1 MTNIGSKTWQSSRDV
16 KDEISAFAERGTPG
30 RTAWIDCAACA
41 GLGGQD
47 ARPWSAPDKEG
58 QPVAFLDMKAHIGV
72 EADSG
77 LVAHIAIAT
86 AANVNDVSQGHDLL
100 HGEEAVCSLTHTL
113 PGCSKATEATWGG
126 WHVSMRP
133 GASAARWINRPRL
146 APCWARPNSSGPACG
161 PRWSIRFGWSS
172 ASRMHQGQIPWLG
185 QEYGA
190 IHPAVC
196 VGQFVDGAKTDYS
209 GSAGLNARAVGTGD
223 QRRKKGRPRGAK

>member
-1 MTNIGSKTWQSSRDV
+1 M
-16 KDEISAFAERGTPG
+16 
-30 RTAWIDCAACA
+30 
-41 GLGGQD
+41 
-47 ARPWSAPDKEG
+47 
-58 QPVAFLDMKAHIGV
+58 AFLDMKAHIGV

-113 PGCSKATEATWGG
+113 PGCSKATEATWVG

-133 GASAARWINRPRL
+133 GKRRALDKQTALGALLGQAEQLGASVRAKVEHPLRVVKCESDTPK
-146 APCWARPNSSGPACG
+146 
-161 PRWSIRFGWSS
+161 
-172 ASRMHQGQIPWLG
+172 GQIPWLG

-190 IHPAVC
+190 THPAVC

-209 GSAGLNARAVGTGD
+209 GSAGLNARAVWTGD